1 MDLTDYLRIIR
12 RRLWYFAGFL
22 AFILIMYAGWI
33 SWEPEVWSAEAI
45 ITVKSLGERL
55 ERVQSLAAGGVA
67 FLNQEVWRQVYWMQR
82 TEQLQ
87 FHSAVLL
94 YLVLHR
100 DEEGLDE
107 KLDRIREEFKGEFPG
122 NSGVGMLRPVGELES
137 SLGARVYQALIDE
150 QFQGVRRNLFSQAR
164 AGALQG
170 GQEDPA
176 IAVKKLRDWIELH
189 IEINSDED
197 SGLLKVTAKASDRYE
212 AVLAANVVAGAAQW
226 VDFYTK
232 QGDFDRTLLAY
243 EGEYD
248 RTKKEIEAV
257 QQQVMTAVSA
267 RTDVLQGWHLS
278 SLEAALQR
286 ATSRRQE
293 LEGEIIDNAR
303 AIEIADAEIQQM
315 VGTRERE
322 EEVEPTSNRIEQSR
336 TRKVELE
343 QQIQGMLDTGFLEEH
358 PDIVRSR
365 GQLRVVERE
374 IGEAIEHAVLQRR
387 QDYEDRMQRA
397 MYRRDDLGIQGR
409 RFVEELGVFGTAE
422 STLKELEA
430 EFHDDLTRIR
440 ELTSLLELLANK
452 RAALKIA
459 KGETLGV
466 MDVSKVAQVEQTNRA
481 LKTSTK
487 SWPFVI
493 LIALVTSVFVVYLL
507 EYLDTRIKSEHDVRR
522 HVNLPVLAKIPR
534 QPEGEEVLLGEL
546 DLRGK
551 FAEVFNT
558 VATLVHSTA
567 RDLGLKTFV
576 ITSTKEEEG
585 KTTIAIDLGIALAR
599 KGLKVII
606 VDSDLR
612 RPQMHDLLGLDNSV
626 GLSSIL
632 EGRLKAK
639 EVLDDITGAPQRT
652 AIDDFLRP
660 TTEKNLRVLTSGPMP
675 PDPVGVIESVQM
687 KALVEELKGMADY
700 VIFDTPP
707 IYHVGD
713 ALTLAPLSDANL
725 LVIGAGLVDHHEV
738 AWAKHLLSNVES
750 NILGV
755 ILNFEAEES
764 RTYNYY
770 YNYYTKSYRYR

>member
-1 MDLTDYLRIIR
+1 MDLKDYLRIVR
-12 RRLWYFAGFL
+12 RRFGYFVGFL
-22 AFILIMYAGWI
+22 AFILVMYAGWI

-55 ERVQSLAAGGVA
+55 EKVQSLAAGGVA
-67 FLNQEVWRQVYWMQR
+67 FLSQEVWRQVYWMQR

-100 DEEGLDE
+100 GEEGLGE
-107 KLDRIREEFKGEFPG
+107 NLDRIREGFKGEFPG
-122 NSGVGMLRPVGELES
+122 NSGVGMLRPVEDLEAA
-137 SLGARVYQALIDE
+137 LGARVYQALIDE
-150 QFQGVRRNLFSQAR
+150 QFQQTKNLFSEAR
-164 AGALQG
+164 TGALQG
-170 GQEDPA
+170 GQEDPV
-176 IAVKKLRDWIELH
+176 IAVKRLRDWIDLH
-189 IEINSDED
+189 IEINSDEE
-197 SGLLKVTAKASDRYE
+197 SGLLTVAAKASNKFE

-232 QGDFDRTLLAY
+232 QSDFNRTLLAY
-243 EGEYD
+243 DTEYD
-248 RTKKEIEAV
+248 RTKADIVEARAS
-257 QQQVMTAVSA
+257 VMAAVNS
-267 RTDVLQGWHLS
+267 RTDVLQRWNLDDLG
-278 SLEAALQR
+278 AARLK
-286 ATSRRQE
+286 AADRRQT
-293 LEGEIIDNAR
+293 LAGLIVDNTR
-303 AIEIADAEIQQM
+303 SIETTSADLLRMEEQ
-315 VGTRERE
+315 RDRE
-322 EEVEPTSNRIEQSR
+322 EESEPTSERVEQSR
-336 TRKVELE
+336 ARKIDLE
-343 QQIQGMLDTGFLEEH
+343 QQIQGMLDTGFLEGH
-358 PDIVRSR
+358 PDVVRAR
-365 GQLRVVERE
+365 GQLRVVDRE
-374 IGEAIEHAVLQRR
+374 IGDAIQYAVEQRTR
-387 QDYEDRMQRA
+387 NYLDAQQNAAWRL
-397 MYRRDDLGIQGR
+397 DDLRSQGTR
-409 RFVEELGVFGTAE
+409 LSQEYEEIKQTDVILTG
-422 STLKELEA
+422 LETD
-430 EFHDDLTRIR
+430 FHDDLTRIR
-440 ELTSLLELLANK
+440 ELTDIQTLLANK
-452 RAALKIA
+452 RAVLKIA
-459 KGETLGV
+459 RGETLGV

-534 QPEGEEVLLGEL
+534 QPEGEEVLLGEM

-558 VATLVHSTA
+558 VATLIHSTA

-585 KTTIAIDLGIALAR
+585 KTTIAIDLGVALAR
-599 KGLKVII
+599 KGLKVVL

-687 KALVEELKGMADY
+687 QALVEELKGMADY